1 MSSHC
6 APVKVV
12 ILIVTFR
19 SVEDTPTFDIVQKA
33 LAFERKVWSSEKL
46 RSILERLAQPNQ
58 PSNSRSYSTVSSS
71 QRPLTRLLEVE
82 RLHGTTE
89 RDPSQ
94 RRHDFR
100 YFSKGSFFVL
110 VEDMRQDLATIHA
123 LEYPVTKSK
132 DGSSRGAWPVLH
144 CHPHSRGP
152 FIEFDDKERRA
163 YEKATRAEDEREA
176 REHEQRKREEA
187 SMRRRAQAEKA
198 KNITDL
204 RRCAS
209 MNNLRRRE
217 SHGETTHF
225 NAVEPESV
233 GSANASGYLAS
244 TSGYMAASGNSVG
257 ITSTTGTT
265 STVGLR
271 KNSLPSGLRAQERQ
285 QVITSRK
292 VAMSV
297 SLDTSGKPG
306 SMGPPAMPSQF
317 LRKTKSTNSIRL
329 PKRQEGAKPG
339 YCESCRVKF
348 EDFKTVSCSCCLLD
362 RS

>member
-1 MSSHC
+1 MD
-6 APVKVV
+6 
-12 ILIVTFR
+12 
-19 SVEDTPTFDIVQKA
+19 EQPTFDIVQKA

-46 RSILERLAQPNQ
+46 RNILDRLVPTSQS
-58 PSNSRSYSTVSSS
+58 PSHRYMPQNVSV

-100 YFSKGSFFVL
+100 YFSRGSFFVL
-110 VEDMRQDLATIHA
+110 VEDMRQELATIHA
-123 LEYPVTKSK
+123 LEYPITKGK
-132 DGSSRGAWPVLH
+132 DGATCGAWPVLY

-152 FIEFDDKERRA
+152 FIEFDDKERRV
-163 YEKATRAEDEREA
+163 YEKAAKLNNDR
-176 REHEQRKREEA
+176 EQREKDELREREEA
-187 SMRRRAQAEKA
+187 SMRRKAQAQQANRK
-198 KNITDL
+198 TDL

-209 MNNLRRRE
+209 MNNLKRRE
-217 SHGETTHF
+217 SNGEPVSLISLE
-225 NAVEPESV
+225 AESV
-233 GSANASGYLAS
+233 DSANASGYLVS
-244 TSGYMAASGNSVG
+244 NSGYVAASGNSVG
-257 ITSTTGTT
+257 ITSTNGTT
-265 STVGLR
+265 STVGLY

-292 VAMSV
+292 VVNA
-297 SLDTSGKPG
+297 DFSGKYRM
-306 SMGPPAMPSQF
+306 MGPPAVPCPL

-348 EDFKTVSCSCCLLD
+348 EDFKTVRNARPQICQFSHREIAYCQS
-362 RS
+362 